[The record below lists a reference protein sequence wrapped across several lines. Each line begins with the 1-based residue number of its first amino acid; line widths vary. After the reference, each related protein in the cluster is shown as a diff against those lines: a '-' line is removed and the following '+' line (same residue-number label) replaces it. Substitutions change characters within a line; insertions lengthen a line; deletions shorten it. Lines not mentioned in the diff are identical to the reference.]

1 MHSLARAGTILSS
14 CSSCC
19 AFGNVCN
26 VFQFKSMTSLTLIA
40 ELLQEVFYFVDPEKL
55 SELIAIGINVPF
67 KLLDHFYF
75 EVRLLKMGRLLRMI
89 DPETGQHQVC
99 CGLCHCSRFGQV
111 FVVVVVVDVT
121 VVVLSSLSPHI
132 S

>member
-1 MHSLARAGTILSS
+1 MIMALKHIIIRRIKYSYSK
-14 CSSCC
+14 
-19 AFGNVCN
+19 F
-26 VFQFKSMTSLTLIA
+26 
-40 ELLQEVFYFVDPEKL
+40 
-55 SELIAIGINVPF
+55 F
-67 KLLDHFYF
+67 KLPDHFYF
-75 EVRLLKMGRLLRMI
+75 ELRLLKMGRLLRMI
-89 DPETGQHQVC
+89 DPETGQHPVC

>member
-1 MHSLARAGTILSS
+1 MPCQFFFVLNRDVGFDVKTTLEQLGKCIRHCLARAGTILFS

-67 KLLDHFYF
+67 KRLDHSYF
-75 EVRLLKMGRLLRMI
+75 GLRLRW
-89 DPETGQHQVC
+89 DA
-99 CGLCHCSRFGQV
+99 S
-111 FVVVVVVDVT
+111 
-121 VVVLSSLSPHI
+121 
-132 S
+132 